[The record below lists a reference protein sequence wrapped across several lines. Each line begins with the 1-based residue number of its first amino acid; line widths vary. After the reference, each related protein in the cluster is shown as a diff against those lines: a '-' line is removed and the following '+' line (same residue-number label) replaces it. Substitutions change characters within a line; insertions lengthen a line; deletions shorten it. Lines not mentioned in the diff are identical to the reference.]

1 MNKIIKVVTYPI
13 LVLVFLSVFS
23 ILKHTDELSA
33 SELADIKS
41 ALEIEER
48 LVDQYH
54 ERDSDVELADMIDLD
69 EFQAIK
75 MEDSGEHVMQLQE
88 LLNLEADG
96 VFGEAT
102 HEKVKEI
109 QEKHKLV
116 VDGVVGYETM
126 EIIKEMNREITFV
139 N

>member
-75 MEDSGEHVMQLQE
+75 MEDSGEHVMTQ
-88 LLNLEADG
+88 
-96 VFGEAT
+96 
-102 HEKVKEI
+102 
-109 QEKHKLV
+109 
-116 VDGVVGYETM
+116 
-126 EIIKEMNREITFV
+126 
-139 N
+139 